1 MVIPLVALSWHT
13 VQMNRVLIFLRQVG
27 ATVLLAL
34 NSVIHIAPL
43 LVIALIKL
51 LTPIRSVRQT
61 CHRLLMGLA
70 TSWVG
75 VNSWMMHHLTITQ
88 VTLEGEGL
96 LEDPALMNGC
106 FLLMVNHQS
115 WVDIPVLQKVFNRR
129 LPMLRFFLKKELI
142 WVPILGLAWWALEFP
157 FMKRYS
163 QAQIAKNPK
172 LAGQDL
178 ETTKKACEKFKA
190 IPVTIVN
197 FVEGTRF
204 SEQKRQQQ
212 GSPFTHLLKP
222 KAGGIAFVLEAMGEQ
237 IDRLINVT
245 ITYPEGGGELM
256 DLFANRIPH
265 VRVRLEWLLVPEALK
280 SGDYQNDPRY
290 RQAFQSWLNALWQ
303 EKDQAMA
310 DQTMG

>member
-1 MVIPLVALSWHT
+1 
-13 VQMNRVLIFLRQVG
+13 MNRSLIVLRQVG
-27 ATVLLAL
+27 ATLLLGL

-51 LTPIRSVRQT
+51 LIPIRTVRQL

-75 VNSWMMHHLTITQ
+75 VNAWMMDHLTITQ
-88 VTLEGEGL
+88 VTVEGEDL
-96 LEDPALMNGC
+96 LDDPALIDGR

-115 WVDIPVLQKVFNRR
+115 WVDIPVLQKVFNRK

-163 QAQIAKNPK
+163 RAQIVKNPK
-172 LAGQDL
+172 LAGKDL
-178 ETTKKACEKFKA
+178 ETTKKACEKFKE

-204 SEQKRQQQ
+204 SEQKREAQA
-212 GSPFTHLLKP
+212 SPFLHLLKP
-222 KAGGIAFVLEAMGEQ
+222 KAGGIAFVLEAMGDQ

-245 ITYPEGGGELM
+245 ITYPQGRGELM
-256 DLFANRIPH
+256 DLFANRIREVH
-265 VRVRLEWLLVPEALK
+265 VKLEWLALP
-280 SGDYQNDPRY
+280 SSLLAGDYENDPSH
-290 RQAFQSWLNALWQ
+290 RQAFQEWLNGVWQ
-303 EKDQAMA
+303 EKDGWMQASQA
-310 DQTMG
+310 LSA